1 MNDNDFNDPLADFDP
16 VMESAFSVN
25 EPPSETP
32 PPSDDPTPIIDE
44 SNVLKDPEPTVEQ
57 QDSDPISLESEQSF
71 FDTDESFDIDESL
84 FEEKENEQG
93 VSVSKIEFD
102 SPKPSVNETQSYDK
116 NLFKNI
122 KVDVSI
128 ELGRS
133 QISLKKLYELKS
145 GSILEISRLVGEPL
159 DLVINDQVIARG
171 EVVAVNSNYG
181 IRITHIDSLA
191 NIK

>member
-1 MNDNDFNDPLADFDP
+1 MNDSEFNDPLADFDP

-25 EPPSETP
+25 EEPTQKTP
-32 PPSDDPTPIIDE
+32 PATGSEEKNTSSPDTTIDDIDT
-44 SNVLKDPEPTVEQ
+44 NIDLDNINKD
-57 QDSDPISLESEQSF
+57 DSF
-71 FDTDESFDIDESL
+71 FDNDESFDIDESL

-93 VSVSKIEFD
+93 ISVSKVQFD
-102 SPKPSVNETQSYDK
+102 SPQNVAANQTYDK

-133 QISLKKLYELKS
+133 KLSLKKLYELKS
-145 GSILEISRLVGEPL
+145 GSIVELSRLVGEPL

-181 IRITHIDSLA
+181 IRITHIESLA
-191 NIK
+191 NIA